1 MFFFFNDPATTEIY
15 SLFPTRRSSDLPAPH
30 VRGVAHRQPA
40 LGVGLDEIDGEP
52 LRVVEPAIDG
62 KNGAAMRPGIV
73 TTTVDDEP
81 ALALERRPQDWRR
94 PRGHLERGQAVADR
108 RWRLGGGADRRE
120 RIESVVEKPRNGFC
134 RREGER

>member
-30 VRGVAHRQPA
+30 VRGVAHHQPA

-81 ALALERRPQDWRR
+81 ARSEEHTSELQSQSNLGCRLLLETNKEQ
-94 PRGHLERGQAVADR
+94 
-108 RWRLGGGADRRE
+108 
-120 RIESVVEKPRNGFC
+120 
-134 RREGER
+134 